1 MYKYVITFEELKPDL
16 TIIPRETIDPVAF
29 IEKMGQV
36 VFDTS
41 KIKAIVITP
50 FDGQKS
56 VVGDVDRDLLSE
68 QAMELVDL
76 LWNKPDSKLWG
87 LLEMLNT
94 WHDNGNSSQEK
105 N

>member
-1 MYKYVITFEELKPDL
+1 MANTVVINN
-16 TIIPRETIDPVAF
+16 
-29 IEKMGQV
+29 
-36 VFDTS
+36 
-41 KIKAIVITP
+41 
-50 FDGQKS
+50 
-56 VVGDVDRDLLSE
+56 VDRDLLSE

>member
-1 MYKYVITFEELKPDL
+1 MYLIDQNTNRTGEKLMANTVVINN
-16 TIIPRETIDPVAF
+16 
-29 IEKMGQV
+29 
-36 VFDTS
+36 
-41 KIKAIVITP
+41 
-50 FDGQKS
+50 
-56 VVGDVDRDLLSE
+56 VDRDLLSE
-68 QAMELVDL
+68 QAMELLDL

>member
-87 LLEMLNT
+87 LVEMLNT
-94 WHDNGNSSQEK
+94 WYDNGNSSVEG
-105 N
+105 

>member
-87 LLEMLNT
+87 LVEMLNT
-94 WHDNGNSSQEK
+94 WYDNSNPTEER
-105 N
+105 